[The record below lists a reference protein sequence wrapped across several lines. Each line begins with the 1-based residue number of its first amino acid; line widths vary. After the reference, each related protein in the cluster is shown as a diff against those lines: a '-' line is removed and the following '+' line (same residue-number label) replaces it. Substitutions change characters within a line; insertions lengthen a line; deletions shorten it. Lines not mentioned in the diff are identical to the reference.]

1 MTYRLIVSDLD
12 GTLLKSDH
20 TLSDYTKAVIHK
32 VSEQGIDFM
41 LATGRL
47 FGGARQYS
55 KELNLN
61 TPILACNGALIKE
74 AAGKLLYGRPIQ
86 DEALAKVFRLLTEKN
101 YYFHCYGEENFYTKN
116 LGNSLAGFY
125 AFNAERPE
133 EERFP
138 MIEIDPMELIGKDT
152 IYKVLT
158 NCKGEDAR
166 KALYSELIAIEGI
179 SVTVSWN
186 DTFDICADQVSKASA
201 IHRYAAEKGIEPS
214 EIICFGDNYNDIE
227 MIRYAGLGIAVGNA
241 VDELKEAADYVT
253 ESSDTDGVAK
263 AIEKFVFPFKP
274 Y

>member
-166 KALYSELIAIEGI
+166 KELYSELIAIEGI
-179 SVTVSWN
+179 SVTVSWS

-214 EIICFGDNYNDIE
+214 DIICFGDNYNDIE

-253 ESSDTDGVAK
+253 ESNDADGVAK
-263 AIEKFVFPFKP
+263 AIEKFVLAKL
-274 Y
+274 

>member
-1 MTYRLIVSDLD
+1 MYRLIVSDLD

-32 VSEQGIDFM
+32 ASEQGIDFM

-47 FGGARQYS
+47 FGGARQYA

-86 DEALAKVFRLLTEKN
+86 DEALANVFRLLTEKN
-101 YYFHCYGEENFYTKN
+101 YYFHSYGEENFYTKN
-116 LGNSLAGFY
+116 LENSLKGFY

-138 MIEIDPMELIGKDT
+138 MIETDPMELIGRDT

-166 KALYSELIAIEGI
+166 KALYGELIAIEGI

-201 IHRYAAEKGIEPS
+201 IHRYATGKGIEPS

-241 VDELKEAADYVT
+241 VDELKEAADYVA
-253 ESSDTDGVAK
+253 ESNDADGVAK
-263 AIEKFVFPFKP
+263 AIEKEGAENFV
-274 Y
+274 